1 MFERFYGTAWHHP
14 GFAFV
19 AAILFGIALASR
31 RRFLVGWAIVFTIE
45 ILADALAT
53 GMLSPVPPGSTCA
66 PPSSTT
72 ARSQPSSGRPFVILG
87 DFRYFLLLEH
97 CIASKPEDALTG
109 RGLGPVRAWVPA
121 VIVAFVVPLTS
132 TAIREIFPGTFKDDN
147 RNTFLLYESLFLAL
161 AVVYRVVV
169 VPRRAPAALR
179 GYLLRLTE
187 FELVQYALWV
197 TADLLIIFARTDVA
211 FLLRLAPNVMY
222 YALFLPFAWRM
233 APASAREA

>member
-31 RRFLVGWAIVFTIE
+31 RRFLIGWAIVFTIE

-53 GMLSPVPPGSTCA
+53 GMLSPVPPGSSLMTGLGIA
-66 PPSSTT
+66 
-72 ARSQPSSGRPFVILG
+72 FVILG

>member
-53 GMLSPVPPGSTCA
+53 GMLSPVPPGSSLMTGLGIA
-66 PPSSTT
+66 
-72 ARSQPSSGRPFVILG
+72 FVILG